1 MAAEESGKITT
12 FVNPKY
18 AIKTPSYVDT
28 STRGLRKTFNKPIDF
43 QVPAAWGSQQQVT
56 FNIQSKGLDMDYA
69 EAELNMNLQ
78 ISSAVG
84 TMVAFPAG
92 TPIAFAPDL
101 AATLVD
107 SFNWGLSTGGTIEN
121 PPGGQT
127 DGIFIG
133 DVIEMSNDWLIGQQ
147 GLQDAMILDDP
158 GQTQTVIGQPGTT
171 NLALVPAVPVIQD
184 VTAGAVASAVAPPYL
199 SFVANSATVLGVK
212 VLPQSINQA
221 IVTSD
226 LLNFYLYQ
234 GQTQLSVFAVG
245 GGTISNST
253 VAASGAISK
262 PFTTGPLGSGI
273 KLGTV
278 SGILAPVELT
288 STSATWLA
296 TDTITFYATSP
307 STGTFP
313 LVFTDVSLS
322 PPAVLV
328 FTPASISTVTCTVG
342 MAALGGATIATGDQI
357 VVSGVPQVVLQSGSK
372 GFWARQALTD
382 AGLIWTASIKLKRII
397 SFLRS
402 YRKVINSGNFFLQL
416 TTTQNSVNNMI
427 QKASWVPSG
436 TVWVSDMQLTLT
448 QLQPSNAAGR
458 KLDLKVGETTDF
470 TWIRRRTIKITPVQ
484 INNQSYEVSFVMISE
499 FVEFLIFT
507 FKPTTYFGNQ
517 NSNFNASL
525 VPAAGS
531 SSPQN
536 PINQAFLQIN
546 AGEQVP
552 ASSYGQFPSDL
563 AKQFAE
569 VMELEHRKDDELLSG
584 PLNINN
590 YLKNYFFF
598 VFNLSNREQVADF
611 SGNQQGQIQT
621 QFNFQTAFPA
631 QYDVRVTTFSRA
643 NGRWTMTDA
652 GLIYTSRGFKEV
664 QSG

>member
-84 TMVAFPAG
+84 SMVAFPAG

-101 AATLVD
+101 AATFVD

-147 GLQDAMILDDP
+147 GLQDAMILDDSGETQDTTGQP
-158 GQTQTVIGQPGTT
+158 FMTSNQVVPAAILITDATQAALATPVPNTMVFTIGTGGALLNVKFPTNSIGQTGTGSATPIATTADNITIFIQNGATQLPVVAAGTT
-171 NLALVPAVPVIQD
+171 SAQYATSFRL
-184 VTAGAVASAVAPPYL
+184 GAFDATNKSYPLFLIGASAW
-199 SFVANSATVLGVK
+199 
-212 VLPQSINQA
+212 
-221 IVTSD
+221 
-226 LLNFYLYQ
+226 
-234 GQTQLSVFAVG
+234 
-245 GGTISNST
+245 GTGST
-253 VAASGAISK
+253 H
-262 PFTTGPLGSGI
+262 
-273 KLGTV
+273 
-278 SGILAPVELT
+278 E
-288 STSATWLA
+288 
-296 TDTITFYATSP
+296 TITFYAQSATE
-307 STGTFP
+307 GLIP
-313 LVFTDVSLS
+313 LVFQDISTS
-322 PPAVLV
+322 PPTQFTLTSTTTETNLYTSLITTASTVGSLTAQDLVLV
-328 FTPASISTVTCTVG
+328 
-342 MAALGGATIATGDQI
+342 TG
-357 VVSGVPQVVLQSGSK
+357 VNQVIKQNTSR

-382 AGLIWTASIKLKRII
+382 AGLIWTASIKIKRII

-416 TTTQNSVNNMI
+416 TTTGNSVNNMI

-448 QLQPSNAAGR
+448 QLQPSTAAER
-458 KLDLKVGETTDF
+458 KLDLKIGETTDF
-470 TWIRRRTIKITPVQ
+470 TWIRRRTIKIAPVQ

-531 SSPQN
+531 SLPQN

-643 NGRWTMTDA
+643 NGRWTMTDG